1 MTPKEAIEI
10 LMSDEKLAEIEYY
23 CGFEGQKKVAK
34 LYSEALDMAIEAI
47 EKQIPKKPII
57 YTDTRNLLDY
67 NGNDYG
73 VREVDVYDCPN
84 CGFDISDK
92 SVCEEYE
99 YKPSCC
105 PECGQK
111 LNWEDWSE
119 EE

>member
-1 MTPKEAIEI
+1 MTPKEAIEYLNI
-10 LMSDEKLAEIEYY
+10 MKLSTEDDSVGEI
-23 CGFEGQKKVAK
+23 KKEVC
-34 LYSEALDMAIEAI
+34 DIAIEAL

-92 SVCEEYE
+92 SVCEEYK